1 MAGGYL
7 NEGGN
12 PWQVDYQGNLMR
24 SIEANNLTKEFQ
36 EVLADREKAIE
47 IWKKHA
53 ASVQRDFDDV
63 VKQRN
68 QRECQAFAWRDV
80 VRELIQAHP
89 ELDKEKINE
98 MFDKTREAYYERV
111 RSNGKPV

>member
-1 MAGGYL
+1 MGGGYL

-36 EVLADREKAIE
+36 EVLEDREKAIA

-53 ASVQRDFDDV
+53 ASIQKDFDDV

-68 QRECQAFAWRDV
+68 QRECQALAWRDTM
-80 VRELIQAHP
+80 RKLI
-89 ELDKEKINE
+89 EKHGLNRDEINA
-98 MFDKTREAYYERV
+98 MYDSIRDDYYERT
-111 RSNGKPV
+111 RAAGKPV

>member
-36 EVLADREKAIE
+36 EVVNDYESKLQS
-47 IWKKHA
+47 WKKHA
-53 ASVQRDFDDV
+53 NSIQKDFEDV

-68 QRECQAFAWRDV
+68 QRECQAVAWRDV
-80 VRELIQAHP
+80 VRELIKTHNLNKDEVNA
-89 ELDKEKINE
+89 
-98 MFDKTREAYYERV
+98 MYDKTREAYYETL
-111 RSNGKPV
+111 RSAGKPV

>member
-36 EVLADREKAIE
+36 EVLDDREKAIA

-53 ASVQRDFDDV
+53 ASIQKDFDDV

-68 QRECQAFAWRDV
+68 QRECQATAWRDV
-80 VRELIQAHP
+80 MRELIQKYNLNKD
-89 ELDKEKINE
+89 EINE
-98 MFDKTREAYYERV
+98 MYDKKREEYYDIV
-111 RSNGKPV
+111 RANGKPV

>member
-36 EVLADREKAIE
+36 EILAEREQAIQS
-47 IWKKHA
+47 WKKHA
-53 ASVQRDFDDV
+53 NAIQKDFEDV

-68 QRECQAFAWRDV
+68 QRECQAFAWRDTM
-80 VRELIQAHP
+80 RKLI
-89 ELDKEKINE
+89 EKHGLNKDEINAMYDE
-98 MFDKTREAYYERV
+98 IRDGYYEQV
-111 RSNGKPV
+111 RANGKPV

>member
-36 EVLADREKAIE
+36 EILADREQTIQS
-47 IWKKHA
+47 WKKHA
-53 ASVQRDFDDV
+53 NAIQKDFEDV

-80 VRELIQAHP
+80 VRELLQAHP
-89 ELDKEKINE
+89 ELKKEEIQGMYDKV
-98 MFDKTREAYYERV
+98 RENYYENLRAAG
-111 RSNGKPV
+111 RPV